1 MKCPRC
7 QHENRSGAKF
17 CEECAALL
25 ARTCTNCRSQLSPSA
40 KFCSECAH
48 PADHADLSTS
58 QRFRTPD
65 AYTPQHLAE
74 KILTSKASLEGERKH
89 VTILFADLKGSM
101 ELLADRDPEEA
112 RKILDPVLE
121 RMMEAVHRYEGTVN
135 QVMGDGIMALF
146 GAPVAHEDHA
156 VRACYAALRM
166 QDAVERHAQRLPR
179 DEGRPL
185 EIRVGLNSGEVVV
198 RSIGSDLRTDYT
210 AVGATTHLAARMEQL
225 AAPGSILM
233 TASTYALAEGY
244 LQCHSHGPT
253 TIKGLTAP
261 VTVYELAGASDL
273 RTRFQTSLS
282 RELSHFVGRDTALSE
297 LRSALERA
305 AGGLGQVVAVLGEPG
320 VGKSRLL
327 YEFIHSTDRRD
338 WLTLQGG
345 AFSYAQTTPY
355 LPLIEVLKAYFQI
368 EDRDDAAKIGERVAT
383 RLVGD
388 NAARTLLSPILGLL
402 GVPVDD
408 ASWVGLDPFERRQ
421 RMLDASRHILL
432 QESRVQPVLVILEDL
447 HWADSET
454 QAFLDALVE
463 TLANARI
470 LLLVNYRPEYRHGWG
485 SKMHYREVQLAP
497 LQREHAD
504 ALLASLLGSDPSLA
518 PLTAL
523 LIEKTEGNPLF
534 LEECLR
540 GFVESNALVGQ
551 RGAYRLAASASHLR
565 VPASVHAII
574 AARIDRLAPDDKAL
588 LQVAAVIGKTISWTL
603 LNAVAGLS
611 EAELHAVLGRLQS
624 ANFIVEGQ
632 LLPDLEYTFRHVLMH
647 DVAYASLLQE
657 RRRSL
662 HGQVVGA
669 MERLYQ
675 HRLTEHAEALGHH
688 AMQGQRWKEAVTY
701 LRLAADKARGQ
712 SAHRQPIV
720 HLEQALTALT
730 HLPESR
736 ERDEQGVDL
745 RIDLR
750 QSLHILGDQ
759 ARNAAVLAEAEHL
772 AEGLGDA
779 GRLGRISLYIGDSK
793 RQVGGDLAEARRC
806 YARARALGEKVDDAG
821 LRTIATQYL
830 GIGAH
835 LAGEYRTSVELFRE
849 AGEGEFEEVRTAG
862 GSAVAT
868 LAINTAWLARSL
880 VILGEFEEATAS
892 ARHAIAAAEKA
903 GSPYS
908 MVHTTFALGEAYHQR
923 GAFADA
929 LPPLERAV
937 AIANQWSIGLLTA
950 QVSSS
955 LGAAYAR
962 AGRIDEGL
970 DLLRIASAE
979 VSEESSRNYPVVMRL
994 LGEVHMLVGDPT
1006 EARAC
1011 AERALQ
1017 AAVSLGQRGDEAWA
1031 GWLLGCTANTAD
1043 AAEDAFQ
1050 GALDLGSTLGMR
1062 PLVAHCH
1069 LGLGKLYRRT
1079 GRAQEA
1085 QERITTATKMYRE
1098 MAMRWWL
1105 DQAEAEMSRQ
1115 SISSVSTT

>member
-25 ARTCTNCRSQLSPSA
+25 PRTCTNCGSQLSPSA
-40 KFCSECAH
+40 KFCPECAH
-48 PADHADLSTS
+48 PADHAGLSTS

-74 KILTSKASLEGERKH
+74 KILTSKASLEGERKQ

-179 DEGRPL
+179 DESGPL

-210 AVGATTHLAARMEQL
+210 AVGATTHLAARMEQM

-244 LQCHSHGPT
+244 LQGHLRGPT
-253 TIKGLTAP
+253 NVKGLAEP
-261 VTVYELAGASDL
+261 VTVYELTGASGL
-273 RTRFQTSLS
+273 RIRFQSSLS
-282 RELSHFVGRDTALSE
+282 RGLSRFVGRDTALAD
-297 LRSALERA
+297 LRSALVCA
-305 AGGLGQVVAVLGEPG
+305 AGGHGQVVAVLGEPG

-327 YEFIHSTDRRD
+327 YEFVHSTDTRD
-338 WLTLQGG
+338 WLILQGG
-345 AFSYAQTTPY
+345 AFSYTQTTPY
-355 LPLIEVLKAYFQI
+355 LPLIDVLKAYFQI
-368 EDRDDAAKIGERVAT
+368 ADRDDATEIGQKVT
-383 RLVGD
+383 GKL
-388 NAARTLLSPILGLL
+388 AADEAAGTLLSPILALL
-402 GVPVDD
+402 GVAVDD
-408 ASWVGLDPFERRQ
+408 GNWIGLDAFERR
-421 RMLDASRHILL
+421 RRTLDACRHILM
-432 QESRVQPVLVILEDL
+432 QKSHVQPVLVILEDL
-447 HWADSET
+447 HWVDSET

-463 TLANARI
+463 TLSGARI
-470 LLLVNYRPEYRHGWG
+470 LLLVNYRPEYRHGWS
-485 SKMHYREVQLAP
+485 SKMYYRQVQLAP
-497 LQREHAD
+497 LRREHAE

-523 LIEKTEGNPLF
+523 LIAKTEGNPLF

-540 GFVESNALVGQ
+540 GFVESNALVGK

-574 AARIDRLAPDDKAL
+574 AARIDRLAPEDKAV
-588 LQVAAVIGKTISWTL
+588 LQVAAVIGKTIPWTL
-603 LNAVAGLS
+603 LIAVAYLG
-611 EAELHAVLGRLQS
+611 EAELHAALGRLHS
-624 ANFIVEGQ
+624 AEFIVEGQ

-657 RRRSL
+657 RRCAL
-662 HGQVVGA
+662 HGQLVAA
-669 MERLYQ
+669 MERVYG

-701 LRLAADKARGQ
+701 LRVAADKARGQ
-712 SAHRQPIV
+712 SAHRQAIA

-736 ERDEQGVDL
+736 ERDTQAVDL

-750 QSLHILGDQ
+750 TSLFLLGDT
-759 ARNAAVLAEAEHL
+759 ARNTVVLAEAEQL
-772 AEGLGDA
+772 AEALGDA
-779 GRLGRISLYIGDSK
+779 RRLGWVTLYTGENQRLI
-793 RQVGGDLAEARRC
+793 GDLADARMC
-806 YARARALGEKVDDAG
+806 YGRARALAEAADDVA
-821 LRTIATQYL
+821 LRVAAVQYL

-835 LAGEYRTSVELFRE
+835 LAGEYPTSVELLRE
-849 AGEGEFEEVRTAG
+849 AGREPSQGGRLVG
-862 GSAVAT
+862 GSVVASNAVVYS
-868 LAINTAWLARSL
+868 WLARSL
-880 VILGEFEEATAS
+880 AVLGEFEEATVC
-892 ARHAIAAAEKA
+892 ARGAAATAEQV
-903 GSPYS
+903 GSTWG
-908 MVHTTFALGEAYHQR
+908 VLLTTFALGEVYRER

-937 AIANQWSIGLLTA
+937 AIANQWSIRLMTA
-950 QVSSS
+950 QVTSR

-979 VSEESSRNYPVVMRL
+979 VNEESSKSRYPVVMRL
-994 LGEVHMLVGDPT
+994 LGEVHALAGDLT

-1011 AERALQ
+1011 AERALR
-1017 AAVSLGQRGDEAWA
+1017 AAVSLGQRGDETWAW
-1031 GWLLGCTANTAD
+1031 WLLGCTANTAD
-1043 AAEDAFQ
+1043 AAEDAFR
-1050 GALDLGSTLGMR
+1050 GALELSSRLGMR
-1062 PLVAHCH
+1062 PLAAHCH

-1079 GRAQEA
+1079 GRTQEA

-1105 DQAEAEMSRQ
+1105 EQAEAE
-1115 SISSVSTT
+1115 T